1 MRRGDLLRGRQRRA
15 RAAAVPPT
23 QHTRA
28 AYAEVPYPGLAFPQS
43 HPDRLA
49 THARLMGMKSA
60 PPERCRMVE
69 LGCADGGNLIPM
81 AAALP
86 ESEFLG
92 LDLDPHALAVAT
104 ERAAALG
111 AANVTFVEADLAT
124 LDPGELGRFDYVVAH
139 GVYSWVPEQVS
150 ERLLALCRAVLERHG
165 VAYISYNALPGGHL
179 RALTWDA
186 MRFHARE
193 LERPEERVGAAR
205 EMLSVLAEGIP
216 GDDPYRRFSSTYA
229 ERVLGRSDAVIYH
242 DDLEPDNHP
251 LLFTDFV
258 AHAAAHQLQYLA
270 EADWFDMSA
279 SGLPR
284 AAAELLARCG
294 EDRIVRE
301 QYLDFLKCRAYRHT
315 LLCRGEQRL
324 PDAASTDAARGLLAA
339 APVRPTSPRAEPSGR
354 SKVEFRTP
362 KGANLTTD
370 HPILKASLL
379 ELGAAWPQRL
389 GFETVLERAGAR
401 LGVPVDAA
409 GEAALADL
417 WLRAYEANVIRLHA
431 YSPGHAAVPGERPR
445 ASELARRQL
454 ALGDE
459 TVTNLDHETIGLD
472 ERMRRLV
479 ALCDGTRD
487 REMLTRELGGKRG
500 IAENLDRLAALAL
513 LEA

>member
-1 MRRGDLLRGRQRRA
+1 MLRGRQRRP

-23 QHTRA
+23 QRTRA

-49 THARLMGMKSA
+49 THARLMGMKPA

-193 LERPEERVGAAR
+193 LEAPEERVGAAR

-216 GDDPYRRFSSTYA
+216 GDDPYRRFSAAYA

-270 EADWFDMSA
+270 EADWFDMST

-315 LLCRGEQRL
+315 LLCRAEQRL

-339 APVRPTSPRAEPSGR
+339 APVRPTSPRAEPTGR

-370 HPILKASLL
+370 HPVLKASLL

-401 LGVPVDAA
+401 LGAPVDAA

-417 WLRAYEANVIRLHA
+417 WLRAL
-431 YSPGHAAVPGERPR
+431 
-445 ASELARRQL
+445 
-454 ALGDE
+454 
-459 TVTNLDHETIGLD
+459 
-472 ERMRRLV
+472 
-479 ALCDGTRD
+479 
-487 REMLTRELGGKRG
+487 
-500 IAENLDRLAALAL
+500 
-513 LEA
+513 